1 MIPQRHHLVE
11 NAGDPEDED
20 GHGAFFTAELMRAL
34 CAWYNRQTKMAGINI
49 RTSEPSDAKIQA
61 VIAGKSILVNEF
73 GKIITFKD
81 PP

>member
-1 MIPQRHHLVE
+1 MAP
-11 NAGDPEDED
+11 
-20 GHGAFFTAELMRAL
+20 FFTAELMRAL